1 MWTKQVTDMIIAG
14 VGETLYM
21 TLFSTFFGYVFGM
34 PLGILLKVSDKEGL
48 RPNAVLYK
56 ILDVIANIFR
66 SIPFLILLILLIPF
80 TRFLVGKKLW
90 NHSHYRTPYHCGNPF
105 YRTNGR
111 VFLK

>member
-66 SIPFLILLILLIPF
+66 SIPFLISG
-80 TRFLVGKKLW
+80 RKKLW

>member
-80 TRFLVGKKLW
+80 TRKAMEPQPLSYPLPLRQSLLSDEW
-90 NHSHYRTPYHCGNPF
+90 
-105 YRTNGR
+105 
-111 VFLK
+111 

>member
-66 SIPFLILLILLIPF
+66 SIPFLILLILLIPLHQISG
-80 TRFLVGKKLW
+80 RKKLW
-90 NHSHYRTPYHCGNPF
+90 NHSHLSYPLPLRQS
-105 YRTNGR
+105 
-111 VFLK
+111 LLSDEW

>member
-48 RPNAVLYK
+48 RPNAVLY
-56 ILDVIANIFR
+56 L
-66 SIPFLILLILLIPF
+66 SLIHI
-80 TRFLVGKKLW
+80 
-90 NHSHYRTPYHCGNPF
+90 
-105 YRTNGR
+105 
-111 VFLK
+111 

>member
-1 MWTKQVTDMIIAG
+1 MIIAG

-56 ILDVIANIFR
+56 ILDVMASTQQMNYKYENGVY
-66 SIPFLILLILLIPF
+66 IL
-80 TRFLVGKKLW
+80 
-90 NHSHYRTPYHCGNPF
+90 Y
-105 YRTNGR
+105 
-111 VFLK
+111 